1 MRRCLILVFLLLLA
15 MPVVGLA
22 RPEAATRQTM
32 AVSEIEASP
41 TAVASRVAAASPADG
56 DSLATV
62 KGRVYFDTHTQ
73 YLVNGM
79 MRDGLGIPGAN
90 VRLYYLKEGALDS
103 LYTTTARDGLFIFR
117 NVKPQRIALRISS
130 MGMQEINGV
139 YDIAAGEN
147 MFFFSVKRRVDT
159 LDAAKVTAQ
168 VPLIRQLQDTTY
180 YNTGLIQAEEGE
192 KLREVLKMLPGF
204 EVSDDAIKV
213 DGEKVSRTYVNGTLV
228 FGDKVTT
235 AIDVL
240 KADEVRQ
247 VKVYDELSDID
258 KHRGVKNAK
267 KNRVLDI
274 ITKDGVLSVTVAEA
288 GAAGGADCTGQ
299 PRYAAAGLVGFH
311 SEMLQLQAQA
321 SANNIQTRATYMPSV
336 APLLSQVGPLDSYSE
351 SIQLHLEGN
360 KYWKDRYY
368 GNSIRSYYDLDKTYT
383 RSASTALKEYYES
396 DAVPS
401 MNVLDTATSRSNSV
415 THKAMVA
422 LSLKDTPLKSF
433 DISTTGSI
441 TTNSSNRFQG
451 NLTQTPGMIDTRI
464 HQDSG
469 GKGNDYS
476 LDADVT
482 WTNNDSGKWR
492 PMIRLSGGLSNR
504 QNLSWT
510 VDTLS
515 TSYLRRKLSSDAFGR
530 SANANF
536 TASLERRLVNSDT
549 RTVNLNLNFS
559 SFYNHSLQKQ
569 LSVDE
574 FEVATPVMDMA
585 NSYDYTT
592 NNLTN
597 SIGAYLTWNTSK
609 SLFAA
614 LASFNDAVLF
624 YDERMPV
631 DFGCTKHFPS
641 VQAQI
646 VFGTKASHIGTLY
659 FSMLTMAITPSIEQI
674 RNRIS
679 DANPLSLTAG
689 NPGLKQAQKVSLTLS
704 DNLNPKGGVLKDASF
719 QFELRGDVLF
729 RPIVSRVR
737 YFTEETVLDQW
748 DGYVAKAG
756 SMLNTFDN
764 SRQPRIDLSATASI
778 SRAFNKILNLKL
790 GLEEH
795 YLRNPMYNG
804 DAITAMDE
812 LSSKGTFSVQYR
824 PSKKFMVTNLATSSY
839 IVSSRQGELL
849 SSRWRLYDSFN
860 ASWSIIDGLK
870 LVCGY
875 NFTGYVYTAGSGADH
890 FHHYLDAG
898 ITKKFLKDKSLSVE
912 LWGHDLLNSGSI
924 YTTEINSAMMSQT
937 WTPTY
942 GRNIMLKVVYSF
954 RKKQ

>member
-1 MRRCLILVFLLLLA
+1 MRVRRILIFFLLLLA
-15 MPVVGLA
+15 MPAVGFA
-22 RPEAATRQTM
+22 RPWAGAW
-32 AVSEIEASP
+32 P
-41 TAVASRVAAASPADG
+41 VAAEREQVASPADG

-62 KGRVYFDTHTQ
+62 KGRVYFDTHYR

-79 MRDGLGIPGAN
+79 SRDGLGITGAN
-90 VRLYYLKEGALDS
+90 VQLFYLKDGALDS
-103 LYTTTARDGLFIFR
+103 LNTTTARDGLFIFR
-117 NVKPQRIALRISS
+117 NVKPQRIALRIRS
-130 MGMQEINGV
+130 MGIQEINGV
-139 YDIAAGEN
+139 YEVEAGEN

-180 YNTGLIQAEEGE
+180 YNTSLIPAEEGE

-204 EVSDDAIKV
+204 EVSEDAIKV

-274 ITKDGVLSVTVAEA
+274 ITNDGVLSVTVAEA

-299 PRYAAAGLVGFH
+299 PRYAAAGLVSFH

-321 SANNIQTRATYMPSV
+321 SANNIQRSTAFMPAV
-336 APLLSQVGPLDSYSE
+336 APLLSQDGPLDSYSE
-351 SIQLHLEGN
+351 SIRLHLEGN

-368 GNSIRSYYDLDKTYT
+368 GNSIRSYYDLGKSYT
-383 RSASTALKEYYES
+383 KSASTALKEYYES
-396 DAVPS
+396 DAMPS

-415 THKAMVA
+415 THKALIA

-433 DISTTGSI
+433 DISTSGSI
-441 TTNSSNRFQG
+441 TTNSSNRFHG
-451 NLTQTPGMIDTRI
+451 NLTQTSGMSDTRI

-476 LDADVT
+476 LDANVT

-492 PMIRLSGGLSNR
+492 PMISLSGGLSNR

-515 TSYLRRKLSSDAFGR
+515 TSYLRRKLSSDAYGR
-530 SANANF
+530 SANAFFN
-536 TASLERRLVNSDT
+536 ASLGRSLENSDT
-549 RTVNLNLNFS
+549 RTVDLNLNLTS
-559 SFYNHSLQKQ
+559 QYNHSLQKQ

-574 FEVATPVMDMA
+574 FEVETPVMDMA

-597 SIGAYLTWNTSK
+597 SIGGYLTWNTPN

-614 LASFNDAVLF
+614 AAGFNDVILF

-631 DFGCTKHFPS
+631 DFGCTRHFPS
-641 VQAQI
+641 VMAQI
-646 VFGTKASHIGTLY
+646 MFGTKTFRID
-659 FSMLTMAITPSIEQI
+659 FLTESLTPSIEQI

-679 DANPLSLTAG
+679 DTDPLSLAAG
-689 NPGLKQAQKVSLTLS
+689 NPNLKQARRVYVNALYNTKLK
-704 DNLNPKGGVLKDASF
+704 DGVLKDARLEF
-719 QFELRGDVLF
+719 GVNGVMML

-737 YFTEETVLDQW
+737 FFTEETVLDQW
-748 DGYVAKAG
+748 DGYVARAG

-764 SRQPRIDLSATASI
+764 SKQPRIDVSA
-778 SRAFNKILNLKL
+778 RAEYSQSFNKKMTLKL
-790 GLEEH
+790 DYHER
-795 YLRNPMYNG
+795 YLRNPMYSG
-804 DAITAMDE
+804 DAIIPMDE
-812 LSSKGTFSVQYR
+812 LSTVGVLSIQYR
-824 PSKKFMVTNLATSSY
+824 PSKKFIITNLATPSY

-849 SSRWRLYDSFN
+849 SSRWRLNDSFRIQWN
-860 ASWSIIDGLK
+860 TVGGLN

-875 NFTGYVYTAGSGADH
+875 IFTGYVYTAGSGADH

-912 LWGHDLLNSGSI
+912 LWGYDLLNSGSL
-924 YTTEINSAMMSQT
+924 YTTEINSTMMSQT

-954 RKKQ
+954 RKKK